1 MSTHNAIVAILVD
14 NSKNR
19 KSLGSARRVQYRGC
33 RELPAM
39 RQFPRHGSLGR

>member
-19 KSLGSARRVQYRGC
+19 KSLGSVRRVQYLGC
-33 RELPAM
+33 WELPAM
-39 RQFPRHGSLGR
+39 RRLPCHGSLGR